1 VKEMFKYRFYNEI
14 GVNDDLG
21 RPLKE
26 LKVKIFITTDNV
38 KHEDV
43 GVLLKNVTG
52 EMFGIMK
59 EDDMG
64 NDFEELNKM
73 FEEEGGEAYGKQ
85 F

>member
-1 VKEMFKYRFYNEI
+1 MFKYRFYNEI
-14 GVNDDLG
+14 SVNDDLG

-52 EMFGIMK
+52 EMFGIM
-59 EDDMG
+59 EEG
-64 NDFEELNKM
+64 EPENDLMELNKM
-73 FEEEGGEAYGKQ
+73 FEEEGGEGYGGQQ